1 MASDTLPPE
10 SNLIRAKVGH
20 MSRNAKITDAVE
32 THVIATTAVREYAKT
47 YPSMPDRLRDIVGW
61 LDDNLKAA
69 GLAFMVERIDA
80 ATASFENEWIARFAL
95 TPAEIRLAAY
105 VVHGGTVAGYAK
117 QHAVSRN
124 TARNQLQA
132 IYGKTGTHRQ
142 AELVALLLKPSA

>member
-1 MASDTLPPE
+1 MPRT
-10 SNLIRAKVGH
+10 
-20 MSRNAKITDAVE
+20 KIEDSVE
-32 THVIATTAVREYAKT
+32 TQLIAIGAVSDYAQT
-47 YPSMPDRLRDIVGW
+47 YPSMPDRLRNIVGW
-61 LDDNLKAA
+61 LDNNLKAA
-69 GLAFMVERIDA
+69 GLAFMIERIDGE
-80 ATASFENEWIARFAL
+80 TAKVQDEWTTRFAL

-142 AELVALLLKPSA
+142 AELVALLLKTRA

>member
-1 MASDTLPPE
+1 MQRHAK
-10 SNLIRAKVGH
+10 RA
-20 MSRNAKITDAVE
+20 TTVE
-32 THVIATTAVREYAKT
+32 KRYIATAEVNSYART

-69 GLAFMVERIDA
+69 GLAFMIERIDGE
-80 ATASFENEWIARFAL
+80 TAKVHDEWMTRFAL

-105 VVHGGTVAGYAK
+105 VVHGGTLAGYAK
-117 QHAVSRN
+117 QHALSRN

-142 AELVALLLKPSA
+142 AELVALLLKSPA

>member
-1 MASDTLPPE
+1 
-10 SNLIRAKVGH
+10 
-20 MSRNAKITDAVE
+20 MSRNAKVDDTVE
-32 THVIATTAVREYAKT
+32 THLIATTAVRDYAET
-47 YPSMPDRLRDIVGW
+47 YPAIPDRLRDIVGW
-61 LDDNLKAA
+61 LDDNLKTA

-80 ATASFENEWIARFAL
+80 ATARYEDQWNARFGL

-105 VVHGGTVAGYAK
+105 VVHGGTVASYAK

-142 AELVALLLKPSA
+142 AELVALLLRP